1 MEKEMHELLD
11 SSDDEIEML
20 QNLLNHSYD
29 ELDSSF
35 DDDFDLLHDCFHRR
49 YNLDSSFD
57 DVVDDDDE
65 LLSIPDVDN
74 DLRDPS
80 AGKTNS

>member
-1 MEKEMHELLD
+1 MHELLD

-57 DVVDDDDE
+57 DVVDDDDDE